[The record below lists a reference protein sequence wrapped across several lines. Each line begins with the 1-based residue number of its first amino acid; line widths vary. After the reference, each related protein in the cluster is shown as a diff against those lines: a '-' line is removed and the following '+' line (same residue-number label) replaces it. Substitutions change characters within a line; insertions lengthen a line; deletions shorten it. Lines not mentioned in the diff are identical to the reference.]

1 MPDFPARLRDNTDNT
16 PPPPPA
22 AAGTG
27 AAAPNATGG
36 NPQGGA
42 SRPTTGTGNAGQTGG
57 AAASGPG
64 TATNP
69 NATGGNTG
77 AGNAGTRGNPGAI
90 APPTAPVAPADSG
103 LGAPPAIGPPGEIR
117 RDSMRPPIYAT
128 RVVPASFRNVLI
140 GTVNSSSAGEP
151 EEDVRV
157 SVRNIGTGAGKS
169 TTTNAFG
176 RFAVRLADGDWAV
189 DVTMPSGR
197 VYEVSRL
204 RVSDGLITDSQGR
217 RVPTLDITR

>member
-1 MPDFPARLRDNTDNT
+1 
-16 PPPPPA
+16 
-22 AAGTG
+22 
-27 AAAPNATGG
+27 
-36 NPQGGA
+36 
-42 SRPTTGTGNAGQTGG
+42 
-57 AAASGPG
+57 
-64 TATNP
+64 
-69 NATGGNTG
+69 
-77 AGNAGTRGNPGAI
+77 
-90 APPTAPVAPADSG
+90 
-103 LGAPPAIGPPGEIR
+103 
-117 RDSMRPPIYAT
+117 MRPSTYAT

-157 SVRNIGTGAGKS
+157 SVRNVGTGAGKS